1 MILTRLGNKRHLA
14 EKIVKYFPPTFDIWA
29 EPFFGAGGMFFVK
42 RKTKY
47 SIVNDLDSEV
57 YNLFNVVMNQKQ
69 ELSELFHDF
78 PIHYDLWE
86 YWKKNE
92 ETEPVRK
99 ALRFLFLSN
108 YGYLGKPQT
117 LAFGVDN
124 QKLKFDELL
133 KSTHEL
139 LFNVMFSNHDFR
151 DFFKNLSRVSDKS
164 VFIYNDPPYLGTDD
178 NYSHSFQPKDAEDLF
193 QCNVDSGHKFAISEF
208 DNPKILELADFHNL
222 NVVVLGN
229 RKNIKNVRIEVLV
242 TNYDNSQ
249 ISLF

>member
-14 EKIVKYFPPTFDIWA
+14 DKIIEHFPYNYDIWV

-42 RKTKY
+42 RVAKY
-47 SIVNDLDSEV
+47 SIVNDIDSDV
-57 YNLFNVVMNQKQ
+57 YNLFNVIMDRKD
-69 ELSELFHDF
+69 ELAELFYNF

-92 ETEPVRK
+92 ETDPLRK

-124 QKLKFDELL
+124 QKRNFNELVNQ
-133 KSTHEL
+133 THRL

-151 DFFKNLSRVSDKS
+151 LFFKNLSRISDKNA
-164 VFIYNDPPYLGTDD
+164 FIYNDPPYQGTDD
-178 NYSHSFQPKDAEDLF
+178 NYSDSFNEQDIEDLF

-208 DNPKILELADFHNL
+208 NTPKVLELCEFHKLNL
-222 NVVVLGN
+222 IVIGE
-229 RKNIKNVRIEVLV
+229 RKNIKNKRIEVLV
-242 TNYDNSQ
+242 TNYDKNQ
-249 ISLF
+249 KTLF